1 MKERLRRGLTRQKD
15 TVVVKSKISEKQSN
29 VSASESRTL
38 SSWLGLDLNRFR
50 RPQFKLKPFFSP
62 PQPPP
67 QPQNIHPYVA
77 PPPPQVLPPLLSPP
91 NSFPGPHDP
100 ESLFLPQNM
109 FEESGIKYWLKFIE
123 NAGNDDNIHSDE
135 YNGRPTMTHDDSR
148 MRRPTKYSSRPK
160 PIDIGDKPNS
170 DDDNDDNE
178 SEDESE
184 DNNENEDDMEEPT
197 DEPKSSGSSHSKQ
210 KYDTTPRCDKFTSD
224 ICVDDFEYPEQA
236 IVDEIYKR
244 RDIFELMYS
253 EVSGN
258 VPLVDGIP
266 RDVEESYNYDYY
278 YNDNK
283 DPQASGSGFGDEEKQ
298 LSPGKGSSVCPTE
311 VLYGKPKLAK
321 NKRGDWKVIVNAAE
335 FTQTVRMEKCIKPNM
350 FEKGKG
356 FYIDTFRMP
365 TACTCHV
372 TRRVSYKPLPSAS
385 QSTNFNKKQK
395 PSPPLSNTLWSIL
408 GGPLPNDPSG
418 TLSQSQEL
426 LRNQI
431 NLLNQMKHLP
441 QLAHIS
447 PDNVF
452 QQLMDL
458 QSPSDGLSDPH
469 NHQSHPS
476 YQRPQKPSPMQFGQ
490 SGAIDYIL
498 PAIMSNEDQTNTDRF
513 SGSDRK
519 SQSQMPR
526 PLAQIHQSSGTTTL
540 LNPNVNG
547 APVVQVIHVPV
558 TSAMAQN
565 QDPAPVYKGKHHNN
579 PTFSDYSYI
588 DTSSLFYKPKQNSEE
603 FLQTFGDDLSD
614 INVDHFKPLM
624 LGMSSKTNSSLISPN
639 SGRDTVKRESDYPN
653 SDSDEMNKKRKLM
666 VENTLNKKIN
676 FSYHPILEYIS
687 R

>member
-1 MKERLRRGLTRQKD
+1 MFVDKTYYYFINTSLVLIAFFISFTFSVEYENKTDFYSNHQNNYTLIHSFFKDLISDEFDVNDKNANKTIGPTNQTLSDLSLNKTFNSNETNASIILNQLLRE
-15 TVVVKSKISEKQSN
+15 ISEKQSN

-100 ESLFLPQNM
+100 EALFLPQNM

-123 NAGNDDNIHSDE
+123 NAGNDENIHSDE

-184 DNNENEDDMEEPT
+184 ENNENEDDMEEPT

-311 VLYGKPKLAK
+311 GEPKPKP
-321 NKRGDWKVIVNAAE
+321 GD
-335 FTQTVRMEKCIKPNM
+335 
-350 FEKGKG
+350 
-356 FYIDTFRMP
+356 
-365 TACTCHV
+365 
-372 TRRVSYKPLPSAS
+372 
-385 QSTNFNKKQK
+385 
-395 PSPPLSNTLWSIL
+395 
-408 GGPLPNDPSG
+408 
-418 TLSQSQEL
+418 
-426 LRNQI
+426 
-431 NLLNQMKHLP
+431 
-441 QLAHIS
+441 
-447 PDNVF
+447 
-452 QQLMDL
+452 
-458 QSPSDGLSDPH
+458 
-469 NHQSHPS
+469 
-476 YQRPQKPSPMQFGQ
+476 
-490 SGAIDYIL
+490 
-498 PAIMSNEDQTNTDRF
+498 
-513 SGSDRK
+513 
-519 SQSQMPR
+519 
-526 PLAQIHQSSGTTTL
+526 
-540 LNPNVNG
+540 
-547 APVVQVIHVPV
+547 
-558 TSAMAQN
+558 
-565 QDPAPVYKGKHHNN
+565 
-579 PTFSDYSYI
+579 
-588 DTSSLFYKPKQNSEE
+588 
-603 FLQTFGDDLSD
+603 
-614 INVDHFKPLM
+614 
-624 LGMSSKTNSSLISPN
+624 
-639 SGRDTVKRESDYPN
+639 
-653 SDSDEMNKKRKLM
+653 
-666 VENTLNKKIN
+666 
-676 FSYHPILEYIS
+676 
-687 R
+687 